1 MLGIIIIY
9 TMENRWDYVRK
20 YKCQWDK
27 IDSEFTRWKSEIK
40 GSTFDEIDIPSFDK
54 TQSNIPNRIT
64 NNKNFNLKE
73 HNIDGSDFIIVEEES
88 DDNSELNEGLWV
100 NLDEFKK
107 RKQEKLSREKMLEL
121 QLPYDHIILPIK

>member
-1 MLGIIIIY
+1 
-9 TMENRWDYVRK
+9 MENRWDYVRK